1 MADNSP
7 CLISD
12 VLDVLIDILGLDV
25 GVFGD
30 QLTEFW
36 LEFRRLVD
44 IPRYGRVEQGL
55 HGIERAS
62 DAFWLCRYLSSCG
75 PGKESLLR

>member
-1 MADNSP
+1 MAYNSP

-12 VLDVLIDILGLDV
+12 VLDVLLDILGLDV

-30 QLTEFW
+30 QLTEFG

-44 IPRYGRVEQGL
+44 IPRDGRVEKSL
-55 HGIERAS
+55 HNIETR
-62 DAFWLCRYLSSCG
+62 LVTLSRCV
-75 PGKESLLR
+75 